1 LSVFSQTIRGF
12 SLEHAKHDS
21 ADKGEC
27 DIRGNNANPVDE
39 GTGENH
45 GEDSLVPHLTPEASK
60 RFQQNKSAL
69 LSLTILLVSST
80 WLKSREINPL
90 KSP

>member
-1 LSVFSQTIRGF
+1 MPGGWNAPGRQALQSSDRLL
-12 SLEHAKHDS
+12 LEHAKHDS

-45 GEDSLVPHLTPEASK
+45 GEDSLVYVAT
-60 RFQQNKSAL
+60 
-69 LSLTILLVSST
+69 
-80 WLKSREINPL
+80 
-90 KSP
+90 SPNA